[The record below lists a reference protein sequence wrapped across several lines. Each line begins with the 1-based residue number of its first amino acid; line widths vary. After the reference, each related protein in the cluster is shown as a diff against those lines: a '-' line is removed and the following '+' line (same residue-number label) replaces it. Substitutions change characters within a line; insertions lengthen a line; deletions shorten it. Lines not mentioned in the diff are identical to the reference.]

1 MLVNSTPTASAVP
14 IWARNANFRVRRHQ
28 NRYIYRAMVGVGNG
42 FRFYSVLWEAIK
54 RLGTEDRYNVV
65 CIEREVG
72 SFVKN
77 SL

>member
-1 MLVNSTPTASAVP
+1 M
-14 IWARNANFRVRRHQ
+14 
-28 NRYIYRAMVGVGNG
+28 GVGNG

>member
-1 MLVNSTPTASAVP
+1 
-14 IWARNANFRVRRHQ
+14 
-28 NRYIYRAMVGVGNG
+28 MVGVGNG

-54 RLGTEDRYNVV
+54 RLGTEDRYNVL

-77 SL
+77 NL

>member
-1 MLVNSTPTASAVP
+1 MVLITPRSWVQSPYGPEMQTSELGDT
-14 IWARNANFRVRRHQ
+14 RTD
-28 NRYIYRAMVGVGNG
+28 IYRAMVGVGNG

-54 RLGTEDRYNVV
+54 RLGTEDRYNVL